1 MEDGGREHMFDKF
14 HDSKFYTV
22 EYSQFL
28 AQKEFDLPIDLFLL
42 VINQEGD
49 LTNPK
54 SDPICSYYFAGIQR
68 YIWRDKTWSSYPK
81 PRTVVREILFSVIP
95 RGLLA
100 TQSMKTITVYEV
112 RPD

>member
-1 MEDGGREHMFDKF
+1 MFDKF
-14 HDSKFYTV
+14 HNSKFYTV
-22 EYSQFL
+22 EFSKFL
-28 AQKEFDLPIDLFLL
+28 DQKEFDLPIGLFLL

-54 SDPICSYYFAGIQR
+54 SDPICSYHFAGIQR

-81 PRTVVREILFSVIP
+81 PRTVVEREILFSGMP

-100 TQSMKTITVYEV
+100 TQGMKTITVYEV